1 MSPILEYVYQMTG
14 IDAAYFL
21 IGIMVIVLILLIL
34 VIVALC
40 KLKKLNRKIDRFM
53 RGKDAESM
61 EDTILSCIE
70 KNQEIDKMNQML
82 REDII
87 GLRKNQRITYQKMG
101 MVKYNAFREMS
112 GNLSYALALLD
123 QKDNGFIINSVYAK
137 EGGYSYIKEIVSGES
152 SIELSEEEKA
162 ALDKA
167 KSQS

>member
-1 MSPILEYVYQMTG
+1 MENSILNQ
-14 IDAAYFL
+14 IPFDPAY
-21 IGIMVIVLILLIL
+21 IIAGLLIL
-34 VIVALC
+34 VVLLLILTITTMTKVRSL
-40 KLKKLNRKIDRFM
+40 DRQYDYFM

-70 KNQEIDKMNQML
+70 KNEKLDQMNQIL

-87 GLRKNQRITYQKMG
+87 SLRKNQRITYQKMG

-112 GNLSYALALLD
+112 GDLSYALALLD
-123 QKDNGFIINSVYAK
+123 QQNNGFLMNSVYAK
-137 EGGYSYIKEIVSGES
+137 EGGYSYIKEIVNGES
-152 SIELSEEEKA
+152 AIQLSEEEQA